1 MRLAT
6 VIAPLSEARYG
17 TPILEVRVKHENG
30 NEDRLEVTKGSLVA
44 LQVQHGQK
52 ALVQLKA
59 LHGTVIDPRSPKKT
73 IQYNVVGGACGA
85 VIDGRGR
92 PVALPT
98 DTARRRD
105 MLKKWAMAV
114 GG

>member
-1 MRLAT
+1 
-6 VIAPLSEARYG
+6 
-17 TPILEVRVKHENG
+17 
-30 NEDRLEVTKGSLVA
+30 
-44 LQVQHGQK
+44 LQLQQGQT

-59 LHGTVIDPRSPKKT
+59 LRGTVIDPRSPKKS
-73 IQYNVVGGACGA
+73 IQYKVIGGVCGA

-92 PVALPT
+92 PVALPA